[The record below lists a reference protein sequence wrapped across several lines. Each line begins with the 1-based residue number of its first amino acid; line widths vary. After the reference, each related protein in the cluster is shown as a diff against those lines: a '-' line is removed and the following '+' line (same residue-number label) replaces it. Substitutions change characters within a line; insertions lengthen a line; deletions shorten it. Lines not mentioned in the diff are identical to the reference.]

1 MLSKGA
7 SLAQSETPDESR
19 SSFEKQVAEASATVA
34 TQHSFEVTKTADVA
48 KRNAANVKDTFN
60 EKRRVRSGRVAM
72 MRGGPNGRYGG
83 SLAQEASSSDSSD
96 SESDNEQQQVAIK
109 RRQLVQR

>member
-1 MLSKGA
+1 
-7 SLAQSETPDESR
+7 
-19 SSFEKQVAEASATVA
+19 
-34 TQHSFEVTKTADVA
+34 
-48 KRNAANVKDTFN
+48 
-60 EKRRVRSGRVAM
+60 M
-72 MRGGPNGRYGG
+72 MRGGPKGRYGG